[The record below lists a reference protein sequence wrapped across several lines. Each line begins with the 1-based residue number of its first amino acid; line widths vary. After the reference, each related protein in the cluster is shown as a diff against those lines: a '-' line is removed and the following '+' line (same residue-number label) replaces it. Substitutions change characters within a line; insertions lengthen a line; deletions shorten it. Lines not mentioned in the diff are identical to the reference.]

1 MKNSFN
7 VSDATFYDIIGNN
20 KIYKIPQFQ
29 RDYSWS
35 KENWED
41 LWNDFLSVEEAKNP
55 HYMGSI
61 VLKIDDKNKD
71 DNFIVVDGQQ
81 RLTTMTIY
89 AIATISI
96 LEELIKKNIDNENNQ
111 QRIIEIERSFIGKKS
126 ISKLFYETKL
136 TLNKNNNLYFQDSIV
151 KRREPIS
158 YAKLKDS
165 EKALYDC
172 YSYFKKE
179 ISEKFLENGE
189 KMTDFL
195 ENIVAKKMIFIR
207 IIVDDEIEAY
217 TIFETLNARGVEL
230 TTTDLLKNYLFL
242 TCAKDTN
249 PSEMDILEEKWN
261 NLVHKIGLD
270 EFPKF
275 LRYYIN
281 SKQKLVRKENLF
293 KSLKTDIT
301 SSHDAI
307 NLLYELEKKEV
318 LYNALKTPYD
328 NFWNNHANK
337 DLIVKS
343 LSELKLFGATQ
354 QIPLL
359 FAIYDN
365 LIDIFPKTL
374 QEIANL
380 VFRYNV
386 ICKKNPNEL
395 ESVYNNISQ
404 KIYKRETIEKKQ
416 ILQDLKKIYTEDD
429 EFKQNFSNIE
439 ISSGG
444 KNKKLIKY
452 ILTKIENQIS
462 NTDGDWNDATST
474 IEHVLPEKFNQEWN
488 DIFSQNANKF
498 IFRLGNYT
506 LLESEL
512 NRKCSNE
519 NYVFK
524 KEFYKKS
531 IYKLANTHCFKDA
544 WDVGAISEYQKK
556 LSDVASGIW
565 KIQFAD

>member
-1 MKNSFN
+1 MKKSFN
-7 VSDATFYDIIGNN
+7 ASDATFYDIIGNG

-41 LWNDFLSVEEAKNP
+41 LWNDFLSAEETKNP

-61 VLKIDDKNKD
+61 VLQNDDKNKD

-89 AIATISI
+89 AIATISV
-96 LEELIKKNIDNENNQ
+96 LEELIKKNIDKENNQ
-111 QRIIEIERSFIGKKS
+111 QRILEIERSFIGKKT
-126 ISKLFYETKL
+126 ISTLFYETKL
-136 TLNKNNNLYFQDSIV
+136 TLNKNNNLYFQDFIV
-151 KRREPIS
+151 KRRDPIS

-172 YSYFKKE
+172 YYYFKKE

-207 IIVDDEIEAY
+207 IIVDNEIEAY

-242 TCAKDTN
+242 TCAKDTPESQMN
-249 PSEMDILEEKWN
+249 ILEEKWN
-261 NLVHKIGLD
+261 NLVHKIGLE

-281 SKQKLVRKENLF
+281 SKQKLIRKENLF
-293 KSLKTDIT
+293 KSLKNDVT
-301 SSHDAI
+301 SPHDAI
-307 NLLYELEKKEV
+307 NLLYELEKKEI

-337 DLIVKS
+337 DLIIKS

-365 LIDIFPKTL
+365 LIDLFPKAL

-395 ESVYNNISQ
+395 EIVYNNISQ

-416 ILQDLKKIYTEDD
+416 IHQDLKKIYTEDG

-488 DIFSQNANKF
+488 DIFTQNANKF

-524 KEFYKKS
+524 KDLYKKS
-531 IYKLANTHCFKDA
+531 KYKLANTHCFKDV

-556 LSDVASGIW
+556 LSDFASSIW

>member
-1 MKNSFN
+1 MKKSLNAT
-7 VSDATFYDIIGNN
+7 DATFYDIIGNG
-20 KIYKIPQFQ
+20 KIYTIPQFQ

-41 LWNDFLSVEEAKNP
+41 LWNDFLSVEETNNP

-61 VLKIDDKNKD
+61 VLQNDDKNND
-71 DNFIVVDGQQ
+71 DHFIVVDGQQ

-89 AIATISI
+89 EIATISI

-111 QRIIEIERSFIGKKS
+111 QRIIEIERSFIGKKT
-126 ISKLFYETKL
+126 IATLYYETKL
-136 TLNKNNNLYFQDSIV
+136 NLNKNNNIYFQDYIV

-158 YAKLKDS
+158 YTKLKDS

-172 YSYFKKE
+172 YFYFKKE
-179 ISEKFLENGE
+179 ISEKFQQNGE

-207 IIVDDEIEAY
+207 IVVDSEIEAY

-242 TCAKDTN
+242 LCEKKIPPFQMN
-249 PSEMDILEEKWN
+249 MLEEKWN
-261 NLVHKIGLD
+261 NLVHNIGLK
-270 EFPKF
+270 EFPTF

-293 KSLKTDIT
+293 KYLKTDIT
-301 SSHDAI
+301 NSQDAFHLV
-307 NLLYELEKKEV
+307 NELEKKQI
-318 LYNALKTPYD
+318 LYTALKTPYD
-328 NFWNNHANK
+328 NFWNNYANK

-343 LSELKLFGATQ
+343 LLELKLFGATQ

-359 FAIYDN
+359 FAIHDN
-365 LIDIFPKTL
+365 LIEIFPKL
-374 QEIANL
+374 LHEIANI

-386 ICKKNPNEL
+386 IGKNNPNEL
-395 ESVYNNISQ
+395 EILYNNISQ
-404 KIYKRETIEKKQ
+404 KIYKKEAVEKKQ
-416 ILQDLKKIYTEDD
+416 IHQDLKKIYIEDR
-429 EFKQNFSNIE
+429 EFKQNFSDKE

-444 KNKKLIKY
+444 KNKNLIKY
-452 ILTKIENQIS
+452 ILTKIENQINNS
-462 NTDGDWNDATST
+462 DCDWNDATST
-474 IEHVLPEKFNQEWN
+474 IEHILPEKYNQDWN
-488 DIFSQNANKF
+488 DIFKQNANKF

-506 LLESEL
+506 LLEDEL
-512 NRKCSNE
+512 NRKCSND
-519 NYVFK
+519 NYEIK
-524 KEFYKKS
+524 KNFYKQS
-531 IYKLANTHCFKDA
+531 RYKLTNTHCLKDI
-544 WDVGAISEYQKK
+544 WDMGAISEYQKK
-556 LSDVASGIW
+556 LSDFASSIW

>member
-1 MKNSFN
+1 
-7 VSDATFYDIIGNN
+7 
-20 KIYKIPQFQ
+20 
-29 RDYSWS
+29 
-35 KENWED
+35 
-41 LWNDFLSVEEAKNP
+41 
-55 HYMGSI
+55 
-61 VLKIDDKNKD
+61 
-71 DNFIVVDGQQ
+71 
-81 RLTTMTIY
+81 MTIY
-89 AIATISI
+89 AISTISA
-96 LEELIKKNIDNENNQ
+96 LEELIEKNIDKENNQ
-111 QRIIEIERSFIGKKS
+111 QRILEIERSFIGKKT
-126 ISKLFYETKL
+126 ISTLFYETKL
-136 TLNKNNNLYFQDSIV
+136 TLNKNNNLYFQDYIV
-151 KRREPIS
+151 KRRDPIS
-158 YAKLKDS
+158 YPKLKDS

-207 IIVDDEIEAY
+207 IIVDNEIEAY

-242 TCAKDTN
+242 TCAKDTPESQMN
-249 PSEMDILEEKWN
+249 ILEEKWN
-261 NLVHKIGLD
+261 NLINKIGLD

-301 SSHDAI
+301 SSQDAI
-307 NLLYELEKKEV
+307 NLLDELEKKEI

-328 NFWNNHANK
+328 NFWNNHTNK
-337 DLIVKS
+337 DLIIKS

-365 LIDIFPKTL
+365 LIDLFPKTL

-416 ILQDLKKIYTEDD
+416 IHQDLKKIYTEDG

-444 KNKKLIKY
+444 KNKRLIKY
-452 ILTKIENQIS
+452 ILTKVENQIS

-488 DIFSQNANKF
+488 DIFTQNANKF

-524 KEFYKKS
+524 KVFYKKS
-531 IYKLANTHCFKDA
+531 KYKLANTHCFKDV

-556 LSDVASGIW
+556 LSDFASSVW

>member
-1 MKNSFN
+1 MKKSFN
-7 VSDATFYDIIGNN
+7 ASDATFYDIIGNG

-41 LWNDFLSVEEAKNP
+41 LWNDFLSVDETKNP

-61 VLKIDDKNKD
+61 VLKNDDKNKD

-89 AIATISI
+89 AIATISV
-96 LEELIKKNIDNENNQ
+96 LEELIKKNIDIENNK
-111 QRIIEIERSFIGKKS
+111 QRIIEIERSFIGKKT
-126 ISKLFYETKL
+126 ISTLFYETKL
-136 TLNKNNNLYFQDSIV
+136 TLNKNNNIYFQDYIV

-158 YAKLKDS
+158 YTKLKDS

-179 ISEKFLENGE
+179 ISEKFIQNGE

-207 IIVDDEIEAY
+207 IIVDNEIEAY

-242 TCAKDTN
+242 TCAKDTPESQMN
-249 PSEMDILEEKWN
+249 ILEEKWN
-261 NLVHKIGLD
+261 NLINKIGLD

-307 NLLYELEKKEV
+307 NLLNELEKKEI

-328 NFWNNHANK
+328 NFWNSYANK

-343 LSELKLFGATQ
+343 LLELKLFGATQ

-359 FAIYDN
+359 FAIHDN
-365 LIDIFPKTL
+365 LIEIFPKL
-374 QEIANL
+374 LHEIANL

-416 ILQDLKKIYTEDD
+416 IHQDLKKIYTEDG

-444 KNKKLIKY
+444 KNKNLIKY
-452 ILTKIENQIS
+452 ILTKIENQIN
-462 NTDGDWNDATST
+462 NTDNDWNDATST

-524 KEFYKKS
+524 KEFYKESK
-531 IYKLANTHCFKDA
+531 YKLANTHCFKDA
-544 WDVGAISEYQKK
+544 WDVGAISEYQRK
-556 LSDVASGIW
+556 LSDFASSIW